1 MFDLRRREF
10 ITLIGGATVAW
21 PVAARAQQTE
31 RVRRIGVLTFSA
43 ESDQEGQSS
52 IAAFREELRKLG
64 WMEGRNSEIDI
75 RWAAADVELMKR
87 FAKELVTLQPDLI
100 LTSSTP
106 ATAAMLQQTRTI
118 PIIFVLVAD
127 PVGSGFVASLPRP
140 GGNATGFTPI
150 VGSLGGK
157 WVELLKEI
165 APRVVR
171 VTLLFN
177 PPTATFVEGYL
188 NPFKAAAASLG
199 AEAIV
204 APVNDMPGVESLVTT
219 EGREPSSGLVVIPDA
234 FTVRHRA
241 EITALAARYHVPAV
255 YWSRSF
261 AEVGG
266 LISYGPYI
274 VDEYRRAA
282 SYADRILQGS
292 KPSELPVQAPV
303 SSSWWLTSRPPRHS
317 GLKCRR
323 RCSPP
328 PTRSSNELPWRCACG
343 IDETAARRSSRMVT
357 TRHIAYSI
365 AANDGY
371 LEPVADY
378 CGRTIGV
385 RAGATHGT
393 A

>member
-1 MFDLRRREF
+1 VRRREF
-10 ITLIGGATVAW
+10 ITLLGGATVAW
-21 PVAARAQQTE
+21 SVAAHAQQTE

-52 IAAFREELRKLG
+52 VAAFREGLRKLG

-165 APRVVR
+165 APRVAR

-219 EGREPSSGLVVIPDA
+219 EAREPSSGLVVIPDA

-282 SYADRILQGS
+282 SYADRILHGS

-303 SSSWWLTSRPPRHS
+303 KFELVVNLKTAKALGLDVPPS
-317 GLKCRR
+317 LLA
-323 RCSPP
+323 
-328 PTRSSNELPWRCACG
+328 TA
-343 IDETAARRSSRMVT
+343 DEV
-357 TRHIAYSI
+357 I
-365 AANDGY
+365 
-371 LEPVADY
+371 E
-378 CGRTIGV
+378 
-385 RAGATHGT
+385 
-393 A
+393 